1 MKIDLHQ
8 KRLNAIKLRY
18 YFFPRQCCSCRKE
31 YAREKM
37 YFVPCWGVNKK
48 VWPYYYCQ
56 KCVKSKEDVLR
67 EIDDEEYGFGIAFVD
82 DFPGRFPTKASSPMP
97 DPNGT

>member
-1 MKIDLHQ
+1 
-8 KRLNAIKLRY
+8 
-18 YFFPRQCCSCRKE
+18 
-31 YAREKM
+31 M

-97 DPNGT
+97 DPNGTWFKISNDNLLITTKGRK